1 MSVMLYPNVLW
12 RQKENRTNKELEEHF
27 NRMKQAEKM
36 RMQNTAEDVSKL
48 SDEELIQLEES
59 LNENPAN
66 DTEEMM
72 WSIIKAEYK
81 KRLQE
86 E

>member
-1 MSVMLYPNVLW
+1 MLYPNVLW
-12 RQKENRTNKELEEHF
+12 KQKENRTNKELEEHF
-27 NRMKQAEKM
+27 NKMKQAEIT
-36 RMQNTAEDVSKL
+36 RMQKTAEDVAKL

-59 LNENPAN
+59 LNENPINA
-66 DTEEMM
+66 TEEMM
-72 WSIIKAEYK
+72 WSIIKAECK